1 MTKTDQ
7 IAQTIASL
15 AGTATGYADGAA
27 RYAAVIKADEP
38 DQMPDLLARFF
49 EAQSQLQDVADA
61 LRRLAPK
68 SARAGDERAARVR
81 EGLTI

>member
-1 MTKTDQ
+1 MTRTAQ

-15 AGTATGYADGAA
+15 AATATGFADGAA
-27 RYAAVIKADEP
+27 RYAAVIKSDEP

-68 SARAGDERAARVR
+68 SAKAGDERAAMMR
-81 EGLTI
+81 EGLKL